1 MFEQTAF
8 CQVTLT
14 GNFSARNAMKI
25 LRPDMQERFRS
36 ERRNDIYDYLYEC
49 NALNPTGETAFMSM
63 CLPYG
68 WAKRPMIRRWG
79 DCRFFSP

>member
-1 MFEQTAF
+1 
-8 CQVTLT
+8 
-14 GNFSARNAMKI
+14 MKI

-79 DCRFFSP
+79 IMDFSFSIILSFHFTTCHIGVQKTSF